1 MSFTQTLSKHERDL
15 LRRVVKKVHM
25 QHHPKD
31 FQTNYEADKIID
43 TIGPEV
49 VERMLKFAV
58 DRNVGNL

>member
-1 MSFTQTLSKHERDL
+1 MSFCHTLSQHERDL
-15 LRRVVKKVHM
+15 LRKIVKKVHM

-43 TIGPEV
+43 VIGPEI

-58 DRNVGNL
+58 DHKVDRI

>member
-31 FQTNYEADKIID
+31 FQTDYEADKIID
-43 TIGPEV
+43 VIGPEV
-49 VERMLKFAV
+49 IEHMLKFAV
-58 DRNVGNL
+58 DHKVGNL

>member
-1 MSFTQTLSKHERDL
+1 
-15 LRRVVKKVHM
+15 M

-43 TIGPEV
+43 VIGPEI

-58 DRNVGNL
+58 DHKVDRI

>member
-31 FQTNYEADKIID
+31 FQTNYEADRIID
-43 TIGPEV
+43 VIGPEV
-49 VERMLKFAV
+49 IERMLKFAV
-58 DRNVGNL
+58 DHKVGSL

>member
-49 VERMLKFAV
+49 IERMLKFAV
-58 DRNVGNL
+58 DRKVGNL